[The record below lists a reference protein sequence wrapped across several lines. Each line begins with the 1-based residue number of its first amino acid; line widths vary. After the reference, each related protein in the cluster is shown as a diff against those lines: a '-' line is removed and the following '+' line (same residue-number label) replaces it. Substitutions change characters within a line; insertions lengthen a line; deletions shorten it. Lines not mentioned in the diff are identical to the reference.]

1 VTREMTR
8 SVRVPA
14 RRKRTKVSKI
24 AAAASGGGRR
34 VARAVRSTVQRGAA
48 AAGRTLS
55 RNGVNTGHTG
65 RWLSAHRSWTTG
77 IAIALGAL
85 ALVLWNHP
93 TVGAVA
99 LVLLLVLA
107 VLAIMTV
114 LAAAAPASAADPGSD
129 PGSDPGR
136 ASAGTR

>member
-1 VTREMTR
+1 
-8 SVRVPA
+8 
-14 RRKRTKVSKI
+14 VS
-24 AAAASGGGRR
+24 
-34 VARAVRSTVQRGAA
+34 
-48 AAGRTLS
+48 
-55 RNGVNTGHTG
+55 TGHTG